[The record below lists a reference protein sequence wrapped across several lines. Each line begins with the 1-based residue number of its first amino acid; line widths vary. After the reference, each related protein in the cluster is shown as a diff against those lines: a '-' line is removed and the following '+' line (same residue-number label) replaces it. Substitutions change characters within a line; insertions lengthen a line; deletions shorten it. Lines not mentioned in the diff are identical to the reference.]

1 MWMLKQCLIGDD
13 LGNAERGREGRGGGG
28 RARLPLLWQDIQKS
42 FGTTQAAVV
51 CVGARTHACMH
62 MWVLMLG
69 QAGKQGET
77 SAVDPR
83 AVLRG

>member
-1 MWMLKQCLIGDD
+1 MWMLKQCLIGED
-13 LGNAERGREGRGGGG
+13 LGNAERGRVGRWGGC
-28 RARLPLLWQDIQKS
+28 ARLTLLWQDIQKS
-42 FGTTQAAVV
+42 FGTTQAAMV
-51 CVGARTHACMH
+51 CVGPRTHACMH

-69 QAGKQGET
+69 QAGRQGET